1 MKSILIALLFT
12 LGSIA
17 NLSAQN
23 FTVRVVSGKEP
34 LAYAYIFINKKIIC
48 SADSSGIAVFPQKL
62 LNLGDT
68 ISVSYVGASPG
79 MAIYSEEVAGKGE
92 CTIGLQ
98 ESVYLKDII
107 VRGQDAS
114 NKMFK
119 KYFKP
124 LFVGNYHDFYTG
136 NFKVII
142 KGLNMKK
149 DVNGDFKYTA
159 LPYNPEKR
167 GLKSNLELNT
177 NSDTIHFEKLARY
190 SLGVFNNALYM
201 AALWKGAYM
210 NKGMIAVYKGETPIN
225 RIFLI
230 TRPQFYT
237 DKYTVDDVQQLI
249 YVDKK
254 SGYLNSAD
262 ILMIGRN
269 GKWRYNFKAYYSIN
283 KKYKNIFPNNIEGE
297 ANVVTDKGEV
307 RCNVII
313 DQIEYHR
320 KR

>member
-1 MKSILIALLFT
+1 MKSIAIALFIFLS
-12 LGSIA
+12 SII
-17 NLSAQN
+17 NLSAQT
-23 FTVRVVSGKEP
+23 FTVRVVSGNDP

-68 ISVSYVGASPG
+68 ITVSYVGAAPG
-79 MAIYSEEVAGKGE
+79 MAIYSEEIAGKGE
-92 CTIGLQ
+92 CTITLH
-98 ESVYLKDII
+98 ESVYLKDITI
-107 VRGQDAS
+107 QGQDAS
-114 NKMFK
+114 NKLFK

-124 LFVGNYHDFYTG
+124 LFVGNWHDYYTG
-136 NFKVII
+136 DFSAKISSAVMN
-142 KGLNMKK
+142 K
-149 DVNGDFKYTA
+149 DISGTFKYTA
-159 LPYNPEKR
+159 LPYNPAKR
-167 GLKSNLELNT
+167 GLKSSLEINT
-177 NSDTIHFEKLARY
+177 ASDTLHLDKVTRY
-190 SLGVFNNALYM
+190 SLGLFNNALYL
-201 AALWKGAYM
+201 AALWRGADM
-210 NKGMIAVYKGETPIN
+210 NKGMIAVYKGETPVN

-230 TRPQFYT
+230 TRPKFYT

-269 GKWRYNFKAYYSIN
+269 GKWRYSFKAFYSID
-283 KKYKNIFPNNIEGE
+283 KKHKNIFPNNIEGE
-297 ANVVTDKGEV
+297 ADVVTDKGEV

-320 KR
+320 RR